1 MSHKKR
7 MIVIGIAGG
16 TGSGKTTFVNKL
28 IDSLSATS
36 VAVISQDAY
45 YRNNLHIPEIE
56 RKKMNYDHPDAIEW
70 ELLNEH
76 IIQLSEGN
84 TIAQPVYSMHTCSR
98 GEETIP
104 VSPGKV
110 LIVEGILILT
120 QPMLRDLMSL
130 KIYIDADSDHR
141 LMRVVKR
148 DMEERG
154 RDVEEVMKRYLN
166 TVRPMHEQFI
176 EPSKKHADL
185 IVPIGGDNHVAI
197 ELLSRY
203 IIAKASGN

>member
-1 MSHKKR
+1 

-28 IDSLSATS
+28 IESLSAST

-45 YRNNLHIPEIE
+45 YKNNSDISEE
-56 RKKMNYDHPDAIEW
+56 DRKKMNYDHPDAIEW
-70 ELLNEH
+70 ELLADH
-76 IIQLSEGN
+76 ITQLVNGN
-84 TIAQPVYSMHTCSR
+84 KIDQPVYSMLTCSR
-98 GEETIP
+98 QKETINVYP
-104 VSPGKV
+104 NKV

-120 QPMLRDLMSL
+120 QPVIRDLMSL
-130 KIYIDADSDHR
+130 KIYIDADADHR

-154 RDVEEVMKRYLN
+154 RDVEEVMKRYLQS
-166 TVRPMHEQFI
+166 VRPMHEQFI

-203 IIAKASGN
+203 IIAKAIAE